1 FFQAGDGIRGFHV
14 TGVQTCAL
22 PISIKVLVDLIN
34 QHLLNA
40 HARGRNTVVIIDEAQ
55 NLSTEVLEQL
65 RLLTNLET
73 SEKKLLQIVLLGQ
86 PELLDMLKRPE
97 LRQLSQRITAR
108 YHLDALG
115 KDDVRAYVQY
125 RLSVAGLKREVFT
138 PDAIATLFRLSKG
151 VPRLINLICDRAMLG
166 AYATH
171 REMIDKP
178 LIKQAA
184 REVLG
189 DPEPIW
195 RSEE

>member
-73 SEKKLLQIVLLGQ
+73 SEKKLLQIVLL
-86 PELLDMLKRPE
+86 
-97 LRQLSQRITAR
+97 
-108 YHLDALG
+108 
-115 KDDVRAYVQY
+115 
-125 RLSVAGLKREVFT
+125 
-138 PDAIATLFRLSKG
+138 
-151 VPRLINLICDRAMLG
+151 
-166 AYATH
+166 
-171 REMIDKP
+171 
-178 LIKQAA
+178 
-184 REVLG
+184 
-189 DPEPIW
+189 
-195 RSEE
+195 RSEERRGGKEGRCRRWVCVSTHET